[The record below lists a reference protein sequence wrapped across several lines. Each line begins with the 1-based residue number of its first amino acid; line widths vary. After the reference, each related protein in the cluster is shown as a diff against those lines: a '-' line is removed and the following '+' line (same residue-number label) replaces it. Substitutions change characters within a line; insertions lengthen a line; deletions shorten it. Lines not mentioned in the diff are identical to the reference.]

1 MFLGT
6 YTPKLDDKGRLT
18 LPAKFRDELRGGL
31 MITKGQDHCLYV
43 FTREAFAEMATKVA
57 SAPLTSESARAFQ
70 RNLFSGTD
78 EQNPDAQGRIAITP
92 ELRRYAGLTKDCVVI
107 GAFTRAEIWDAQAWQ
122 RYQDEHEDSTPR
134 RRRRCC
140 PGSSEARAVSAQRC
154 GARTR
159 RAGSP
164 VPSRTVD
171 DPGAPSPVPGPPSA
185 DGPGQPRWRD
195 RPQGGR
201 RESSRARVR
210 SGRARC
216 RTTRRR
222 RAGR

>member
-43 FTREAFAEMATKVA
+43 FTKDAFAEMAAKVS
-57 SAPLTSESARAFQ
+57 SAPLTSQAARVFQ

-78 EQNPDAQGRIAITP
+78 DQNPDGQGRIAINA

-122 RYQDEHEDSTPR
+122 TYQEQHED
-134 RRRRCC
+134 
-140 PGSSEARAVSAQRC
+140 EYAKAQEEVL
-154 GARTR
+154 
-159 RAGSP
+159 AGLI
-164 VPSRTVD
+164 
-171 DPGAPSPVPGPPSA
+171 
-185 DGPGQPRWRD
+185 
-195 RPQGGR
+195 
-201 RESSRARVR
+201 
-210 SGRARC
+210 
-216 RTTRRR
+216 
-222 RAGR
+222 

>member
-43 FTREAFAEMATKVA
+43 FTRDAFAEMAAKVS
-57 SAPLTSESARAFQ
+57 SAPLTSESARVFQ

-78 EQNPDAQGRIAITP
+78 DQNPDGQGRIAINA

-122 RYQDEHEDSTPR
+122 AYQDQHEDEYAKAQEEVL
-134 RRRRCC
+134 
-140 PGSSEARAVSAQRC
+140 PGLI
-154 GARTR
+154 
-159 RAGSP
+159 
-164 VPSRTVD
+164 
-171 DPGAPSPVPGPPSA
+171 
-185 DGPGQPRWRD
+185 
-195 RPQGGR
+195 
-201 RESSRARVR
+201 
-210 SGRARC
+210 
-216 RTTRRR
+216 
-222 RAGR
+222 